1 MLLMLLTAAVLQPKL
16 GFLILPIVTKKRFSS
31 LIISYNVVF
40 IGHHARDNAEK
51 EQQELSDSYFNL
63 HA

>member
-1 MLLMLLTAAVLQPKL
+1 MLLTAATSIYI
-16 GFLILPIVTKKRFSS
+16 GFSILPIVMKKRFSS